1 MKNMKVVLVQPPIGE
16 RVVNL
21 SPPLGLAMIAAVI
34 EDKTDTL
41 NCIVG
46 DTESSDDQ
54 GIADM
59 VLSYAPDLVGFS
71 ISTPAVPV
79 SKRIGRLIKN
89 ARPEVVLIA
98 GGPHATIFPTE
109 LLESG
114 FDYIVR
120 GEGEQTVTE
129 LIECLTNNLDSG
141 HICGLSYMSHE
152 KKIVHNEERGLL
164 GEIDELPF
172 PAWKYFP
179 VNKFSSSFKKTK
191 KYLPILTSRGCP
203 GKCNFCYRGIFG
215 NKFRARSPESIV
227 QEIKYLK
234 KTYDIKEFSILD
246 DCFTINKKR
255 AIQTC
260 ELLIEEK
267 INLPWGLPSGIRVD
281 TVTPELLSLLK
292 NAGCY
297 RLGFGVETGSNLIMK
312 KIKKNITIEQV
323 KKAVSMAKTE
333 GFFIS
338 CFFIIGLSGDTIET
352 IEQTI
357 SLAINLNPDLVQ
369 FGIATPY
376 PGTEM
381 YSDLELSSSILS
393 HDWKYYDGFN
403 LEKQIYKHE
412 NLTHEQIITKFKEA
426 YRRFYYRP
434 EYILKRIMNIRN
446 LHEIKGLFS
455 GVLKMFKLLRQS

>member
-1 MKNMKVVLVQPPIGE
+1 MKVVLVQPPIGE

-41 NCIVG
+41 NCIIG
-46 DTESSDDQ
+46 DMESNDDQ
-54 GIADM
+54 IIADKI
-59 VLSYAPDLVGFS
+59 LSYDPDLVGFS
-71 ISTPAVPV
+71 ISTPATQV
-79 SKRIGRLIKN
+79 SKRIGKLIKN
-89 ARPEVVLIA
+89 IRPEIFLIA
-98 GGPHATIFPTE
+98 GGAHSTIFPEE

-129 LIECLTNNLDSG
+129 LLDCLKRNLDPA
-141 HICGLSYMSHE
+141 HIRGLSYIEDE
-152 KKIVHNEERGLL
+152 KGIVHNEDRELFRDL
-164 GEIDELPF
+164 DKLPF

-179 VNKFSSSFKKTK
+179 VNKFSNSFKKTK
-191 KYLPILTSRGCP
+191 KYLPIFTSRGCP

-215 NKFRARSPESIV
+215 NKFRTRSHESIV
-227 QEIKYLK
+227 NEIKYLK
-234 KTYDIKEFSILD
+234 KTYDIEEFSILD

-255 AIQTC
+255 AMRTC
-260 ELLIEEK
+260 ELLIEEE
-267 INLPWGLPSGIRVD
+267 INLPWGIPSGIRVD

-297 RLGFGVETGSNLIMK
+297 RLGFGVETGSDLIMK
-312 KIKKNITIEQV
+312 KIKKNITVDQV
-323 KKAVSMAKTE
+323 KKAVSLAKHE
-333 GFFIS
+333 NFVIS

-357 SLAINLNPDLVQ
+357 RLAIELNPDLVQ

-381 YSDLELSSSILS
+381 YMDLESSCSILS
-393 HDWKYYDGFN
+393 KEWEYYDGFN
-403 LEKQIYKHE
+403 FEKQIYKHE
-412 NLTHEQIITKFKEA
+412 NLTHEQIVTKFKEA

-434 EYILKRIMNIRN
+434 GYICKRIAKIKT
-446 LHEIKGLFS
+446 LHEIKGLFTAA
-455 GVLKMFKLLRQS
+455 LKMIRMLGQS